1 MPLLRI
7 PKAMIRR
14 EIQTLI
20 RTFPSETVR
29 VTRRGGGTWNSE
41 GDQTPDEVEIYR
53 GEALVAPA
61 GGMVTILGL
70 GQIESKQPQML
81 ISGSWPI
88 EQGDTVLWG
97 GRRYLVSFDPDYWQ
111 AFLLLTLQQDD
122 ATP

>member
-7 PKAMIRR
+7 PKSLIRR
-14 EIQTLI
+14 EIQALI
-20 RTFPSETVR
+20 RTFPSETIR
-29 VTRRGGGTWNSE
+29 VTRRGGGTWNNE

-88 EQGDTVLWG
+88 QQGDTVLWQ
-97 GRRYLVSFDPDYWQ
+97 GRRYLVSFNPDYWQ